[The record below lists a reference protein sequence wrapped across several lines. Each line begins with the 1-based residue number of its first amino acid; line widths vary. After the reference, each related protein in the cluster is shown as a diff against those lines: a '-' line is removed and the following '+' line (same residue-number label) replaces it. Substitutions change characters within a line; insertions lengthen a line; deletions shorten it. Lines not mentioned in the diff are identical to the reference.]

1 MRVADFPKHAWRYH
15 LRLRIEG
22 TDRNNLPDCLEDE
35 DLALFHYMPRDE
47 VYRQIRDGELVFMQ
61 SLDGPLP
68 AFSEDLAILSVYL
81 FQIVKGVE
89 VAERWTGPTTIDDV
103 RAWKVIARQGEWVKV
118 PLRVGERAD
127 QPGVF
132 DVNPDA
138 EDLDV
143 MGAQWETY
151 PRWFQDGM
159 RRKHPTLRRL

>member
-1 MRVADFPKHAWRYH
+1 MTEFPQHAWRYL

-22 TDRNNLPDCLEDE
+22 TDRNNLPDCLEE
-35 DLALFHYMPRDE
+35 EELALFHYMARDE
-47 VYRQIRDGELVFMQ
+47 VYRQIRNGELTFSQ
-61 SLDGPLP
+61 SLTAPLP
-68 AFSEDLAILSVYL
+68 AFAEDCAVLSVYL

-89 VAERWTGPTTIDDV
+89 VAERWPDAEHIDDV

-118 PLRVGERAD
+118 PLRVEARD
-127 QPGVF
+127 DEDEPFRV
-132 DVNPDA
+132 DPDA

-159 RRKHPTLRRL
+159 RRKHPTLRRLD

>member
-1 MRVADFPKHAWRYH
+1 MSDFPKHAWRYH

-35 DLALFHYMPRDE
+35 ELALFHYLSREE
-47 VYRQIRDGELVFMQ
+47 VYSQVRDGELVFAQ

-68 AFSEDLAILSVYL
+68 MFAQDLAVLSVYL

-89 VAERWTGPTTIDDV
+89 VAERWVGPTEIDDV

-118 PLRVGERAD
+118 PLRVAERPD
-127 QPGVF
+127 EPGAF
-132 DVNPDA
+132 DVDPDA

-151 PRWFQDGM
+151 PQWFQDGM